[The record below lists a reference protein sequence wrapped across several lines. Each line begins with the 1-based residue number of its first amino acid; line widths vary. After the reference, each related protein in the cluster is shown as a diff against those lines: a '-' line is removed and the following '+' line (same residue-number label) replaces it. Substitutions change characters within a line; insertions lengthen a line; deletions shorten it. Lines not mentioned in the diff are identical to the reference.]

1 MLTDLLLIIA
11 SLIMLYFGAS
21 WLVNGAASLAVRL
34 GITPLVIGLT
44 VVAFGTSTPELI
56 VSIQAALEGNG
67 SISIGNVVGSNIFN
81 IGAILGLAALFYPI
95 KVKAQ
100 VLRFDIPIML
110 FTAVL
115 FLLLFLD
122 HQISRLEGGVF
133 VVGIIAY
140 TVFNLRKSRQEG
152 QQEILEEFQEV
163 APQTSRHWAV
173 DVLLIGF
180 GLLVLIFGSDLL
192 VDGAV
197 SLAKHFGISE
207 AVIGLT
213 IVAAGTSMPELA
225 TSVVAALKKQS
236 DIAVGNVV
244 GSNIYNILAI
254 LGVSSIITPIQ
265 APDIAFTDGLV
276 MVGISVLLIP
286 LMRTGYAIKRWEGGI
301 LLLIYAVYLYS
312 LLPI

>member
-122 HQISRLEGGVF
+122 HQISRLEGSVF

-140 TVFNLRKSRQEG
+140 TVFNIRKSMQEG

-173 DVLLIGF
+173 DVLLIGI

-197 SLAKHFGISE
+197 SLAKRFGISE

-265 APDIAFTDGLV
+265 APDIALTDGLV

-301 LLLIYAVYLYS
+301 LLLIYVGYLYS